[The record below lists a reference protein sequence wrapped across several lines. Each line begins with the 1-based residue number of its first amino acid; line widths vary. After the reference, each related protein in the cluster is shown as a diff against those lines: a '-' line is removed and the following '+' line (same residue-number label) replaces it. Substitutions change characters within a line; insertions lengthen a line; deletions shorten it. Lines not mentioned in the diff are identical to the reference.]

1 MKSDGSAK
9 VLIGTRVKDELREFV
24 VIAAYLFICFT
35 ALAYLKASILRAHG
49 IEFAPFGF
57 AAIKALI
64 CAKFVSVGRVFQVGE
79 RFKSLP
85 LIWPI
90 LYKSLSFLALL
101 LVLNAVEEVVAGL
114 VHHRPI
120 VDSLAEVGGGTL
132 DQLVATSVVGLLILI
147 PFFAF
152 RALGEVV
159 GERNLVRIFLEQR
172 RETQGG
178 TVSSTMDYLPP
189 SP

>member
-1 MKSDGSAK
+1 MKSNGSTK
-9 VLIGTRVKDELREFV
+9 VPISTRVKEELREFV
-24 VIAAYLFICFT
+24 VVATYLFICFT
-35 ALAYLKASILRAHG
+35 AVAYLKASILKAYG
-49 IEFAPFGF
+49 IAFAPFAF

-79 RFKSLP
+79 RVKSLP

-101 LVLNAVEEVVAGL
+101 LVLNAVEEVVVGL
-114 VHHRPI
+114 IHSRRVI
-120 VDSLAEVGGGTL
+120 DSLSEVGGGTL
-132 DQLVATSVVGLLILI
+132 DQLIATSVVGLLILI

-172 RETQGG
+172 RKAQGS
-178 TVSSTMDYLPP
+178 TASSTMDYLPP

>member
-1 MKSDGSAK
+1 MLETQMKSNGSTK
-9 VLIGTRVKDELREFV
+9 VPISTRVKEELREFV
-24 VIAAYLFICFT
+24 VVATYLFICFT
-35 ALAYLKASILRAHG
+35 AVAYLKASILKAHG
-49 IEFAPFGF
+49 IAFAPFAF

-101 LVLNAVEEVVAGL
+101 LVLNAVEEVVVGL
-114 VHHRPI
+114 IHSRRVI
-120 VDSLAEVGGGTL
+120 DSLSEVGGGTL
-132 DQLVATSVVGLLILI
+132 DQLTATSVVGLLILI
-147 PFFAF
+147 PLFAF

-159 GERNLVRIFLEQR
+159 GEGNLVRIFLEQR
-172 RETQGG
+172 RETQG
-178 TVSSTMDYLPP
+178 STA
-189 SP
+189 SGNRAR